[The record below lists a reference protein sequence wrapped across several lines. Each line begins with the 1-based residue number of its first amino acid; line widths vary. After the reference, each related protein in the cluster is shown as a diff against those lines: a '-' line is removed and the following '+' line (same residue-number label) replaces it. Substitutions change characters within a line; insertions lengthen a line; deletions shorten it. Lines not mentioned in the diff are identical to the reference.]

1 MRACLILH
9 RCIPQGSSLCCEAF
23 FAATSSICRCVCVR
37 ACVRACVSMCEGQ
50 VRASERVRA
59 CMQIIAKDLSQVIH
73 HRCVYVC
80 MRERERESGGWV
92 GVKGHYRIET
102 MFLSNEVGGGGGHA
116 LGEREGCACVREEQK
131 LF

>member
-1 MRACLILH
+1 VLALYLTAAYLRAH
-9 RCIPQGSSLCCEAF
+9 R
-23 FAATSSICRCVCVR
+23 FAARPSLQRLPRYAGVCVCV
-37 ACVRACVSMCEGQ
+37 CVCVCACVSRCEGQ

-73 HRCVYVC
+73 HRRVCVC
-80 MRERERESGGWV
+80 MRERERERGGWV